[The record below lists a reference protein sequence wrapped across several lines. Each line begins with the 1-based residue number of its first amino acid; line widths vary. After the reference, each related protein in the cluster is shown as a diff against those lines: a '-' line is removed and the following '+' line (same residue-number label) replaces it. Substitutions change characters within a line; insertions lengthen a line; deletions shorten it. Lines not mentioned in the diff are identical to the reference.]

1 MSEEITVSYT
11 FDADVLIRAFW
22 WHHRRKYVRR
32 ILVYVTAFLF
42 MLGSFYSGLNSGH
55 GVPTQV
61 YVWGGVGV
69 LVFFFVLWQLIQ
81 LINRFFW
88 RRRINAMPLCG
99 KQVTWTV
106 TESALKCVMSGADAT
121 MDWSVILESV
131 ATPEGILIYPQKNLF
146 YWLPRT
152 AFTTESEYIHF
163 RELVASKTKHS
174 KLG

>member
-1 MSEEITVSYT
+1 
-11 FDADVLIRAFW
+11 
-22 WHHRRKYVRR
+22 
-32 ILVYVTAFLF
+32 
-42 MLGSFYSGLNSGH
+42 
-55 GVPTQV
+55 
-61 YVWGGVGV
+61 
-69 LVFFFVLWQLIQ
+69 
-81 LINRFFW
+81 
-88 RRRINAMPLCG
+88 MPLCG